1 MPYNPNQ
8 PRDMNGEW
16 KDTGGGSLSSK
27 GNRSLVD
34 RISTQH
40 QRDVA
45 GAVLK
50 GAAIGVAQGVVAS
63 AVVGAVT
70 GGFGAPAIIA
80 ARATAGARAG
90 LHPAIAALS
99 AGVGGYSGLE
109 AHRERMKN
117 AVSRQHKGAK

>member
-1 MPYNPNQ
+1 MSYNPNQ

-16 KDTGGGSLSSK
+16 TDSGAASSSK

-34 RISTQH
+34 KISTQH

-45 GAVLK
+45 YEVAK
-50 GAAIGVAQGVVAS
+50 GAAIGIAQGVVAS

-70 GGFGAPAIIA
+70 GGFGAPVVLA
-80 ARATAGARAG
+80 ARAIQGARAG
-90 LHPAIAALS
+90 LHPALIAIS

-109 AHRERMKN
+109 AHRANLKSKI
-117 AVSRQHKGAK
+117 AQQHKKG